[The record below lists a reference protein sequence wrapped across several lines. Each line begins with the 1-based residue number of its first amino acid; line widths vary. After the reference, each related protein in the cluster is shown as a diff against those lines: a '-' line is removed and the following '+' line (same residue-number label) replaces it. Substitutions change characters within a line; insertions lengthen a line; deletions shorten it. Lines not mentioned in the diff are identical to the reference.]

1 MPLQTASTACRRALS
16 FAPGRAGFQS
26 GQSTVEFALVTA
38 TFLVVI
44 VGLGALWRLASGG
57 ALVEHALAT
66 ASHCIE
72 RASPQAMADVL
83 LY

>member
-1 MPLQTASTACRRALS
+1 MPLQTASTAYRRALS

-26 GQSTVEFALVTA
+26 GQSTVEFALATA
-38 TFLVVI
+38 AFLVVI

>member
-1 MPLQTASTACRRALS
+1 MPLRTASTVCRRAVRRVRGHACLQ
-16 FAPGRAGFQS
+16 A
-26 GQSTVEFALVTA
+26 GQSTVEFAVVTA
-38 TFLVVI
+38 AFLTVV

-66 ASHCIE
+66 ASHCIMQ
-72 RASPQAMADVL
+72 ASPQAMADVL

>member
-1 MPLQTASTACRRALS
+1 MPSRTVSTACRGAKRLARCRAC
-16 FAPGRAGFQS
+16 AQS

-38 TFLVVI
+38 AFLTVVI
-44 VGLGALWRLASGG
+44 GLGALWRLASGG

-66 ASHCIE
+66 ASHCVE
-72 RASPQAMADVL
+72 QASPQAMADVL

>member
-1 MPLQTASTACRRALS
+1 MPSRTASTACRRS
-16 FAPGRAGFQS
+16 MRFADGRACSES
-26 GQSTVEFALVTA
+26 GQSTVEFAVVTA
-38 TFLVVI
+38 AFLVVV

-66 ASHCIE
+66 ATHCVE

>member
-16 FAPGRAGFQS
+16 IALRRAGLQS

-38 TFLVVI
+38 AFLVVV
-44 VGLGALWRLASGG
+44 VGLGALWRLVSGG